1 MTTRIALDCEAFR
14 KLVAGEVVRETG
26 VDGVAVEI
34 MLSDV
39 GFAKSFAKMREILDA
54 EELRAIA
61 EAERAA
67 AERLA
72 REE

>member
-1 MTTRIALDCEAFR
+1 MTTRIALDSEAFR

-39 GFAKSFAKMREILDA
+39 GFAKMREILDA

>member
-1 MTTRIALDCEAFR
+1 MTTRIALDSEAFR

-34 MLSDV
+34 MLSDL
-39 GFAKSFAKMREILDA
+39 GFAKMREILDA